1 MSPELFALLVA
12 AAILLGVIAI
22 AVLIVVFSQTRQS
35 QRINRRLDPE
45 HQRRAAE
52 ADAQDEDPRLLGSIA
67 SGGRRVENF
76 VDTKQ
81 ETPKLLAQAGWRS
94 VDARNNFYIA
104 QALTPVLAAIVL
116 IAGYLLFGERV
127 RPVLWLL
134 IGFALMALSI
144 LLPRMMLRSSAT
156 ARRERIR
163 SEVPLFIHLLVLLF
177 EAGLSTRQAL
187 SSLVKEGRGVLPELG
202 RECGIAMRQIEA
214 GADTGDV
221 FKNLSDTLEV
231 ADLASVLGVL
241 RQVDRYGGEVRE
253 PLLDVLKLLEER
265 RSLDLRERVNL
276 TSGRMTVVMIL
287 FFFPALMIFV
297 GGPAFV
303 SIVRALRGVAG

>member
-12 AAILLGVIAI
+12 AAMLLGVIAI
-22 AVLIVVFSQTRQS
+22 AVLILVFSQTRQS
-35 QRINRRLDPE
+35 QHISRRLDPE
-45 HQRRAAE
+45 HQRTAA
-52 ADAQDEDPRLLGSIA
+52 DTDQDEDPYVLGSIA

-81 ETPKLLAQAGWRS
+81 ETPRLLAQAGWRS

-104 QALTPVLAAIVL
+104 QALTPMLAAIVL
-116 IAGYLLFGERV
+116 VVAYLLFGERL

-134 IGFALMALSI
+134 LGFALMAVSI
-144 LLPRMMLRSSAT
+144 LLPRMILRSAA
-156 ARRERIR
+156 ARRCDRIR
-163 SEVPLFIHLLVLLF
+163 SEVPLFVHLLVLLF
-177 EAGLSTRQAL
+177 DAGLSTRQAL
-187 SSLVKEGRGVLPELG
+187 GSLVKEGRGVLPELG
-202 RECGIAMRQIEA
+202 RECAIVIRQIEA

-303 SIVRALRGVAG
+303 SIIRALGDVAG